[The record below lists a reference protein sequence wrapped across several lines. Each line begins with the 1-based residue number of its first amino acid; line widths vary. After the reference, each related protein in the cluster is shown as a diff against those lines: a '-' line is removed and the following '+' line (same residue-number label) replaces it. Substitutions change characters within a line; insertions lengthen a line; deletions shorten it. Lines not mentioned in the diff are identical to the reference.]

1 MTATCNC
8 KLSEVCIQDRRSIKL
23 GQLSGLRYVGLE
35 SIESNTGVFIDGV
48 LSKTPEA
55 PKANSFHFTDKHV
68 LYGKLRPYLN
78 KVALPEFEGKCSTE
92 IIPLLPGDNL
102 NREYL
107 AYFLRSAQTVSQ
119 ISEKTTGA
127 RMPRAD
133 MHFVLSLEIPLPS
146 LADQHRIVNILKR
159 ADSIRRLR
167 KQAQDTARQLIPALY
182 IDMFGDPATNPKEW
196 PIRKVSDFVQRFEG
210 GKNLKAGTDTPRNYR
225 ILKVSAVTSGIYKE
239 NESKPSPDE
248 YSPPEK
254 YYVREGDLLF
264 SRANTEALVG
274 ATALVEKTNAK
285 TLLPDKLWRF
295 VLTEEV
301 EPIYVYALF
310 QSPYVRQELSKLS
323 TGTSASMRE
332 FSQAKLKTL
341 KLPVPPYEEQ
351 KQFAARV
358 RQVQAVQMQQSI
370 ALDTATDTF
379 KSVLSRAF
387 NGYL

>member
-8 KLSEVCIQDRRSIKL
+8 KLSVVCIQDRRSIKL

-48 LSKTPEA
+48 LSKTPDK
-55 PKANSFHFTDKHV
+55 PKANSFHFTAKHV

-107 AYFLRSAQTVSQ
+107 AYFLRSSQTVSQ

-146 LADQHRIVNILKR
+146 LPDQQSIVNILQR
-159 ADSIRRLR
+159 ADNIRRLR
-167 KQAQDTARQLIPALY
+167 KQAQDTARQLIPALFV
-182 IDMFGDPATNPKEW
+182 DMFGDPATNPKGW
-196 PIRKVSDFVQRFEG
+196 PVREVANFVQRFEG
-210 GKNLKAGTDTPRNYR
+210 GKNLKAGTDAPRNYR

-239 NESKPSPDE
+239 NESKPAPDE

-254 YYVREGDLLF
+254 HYVRKGDLLF

-274 ATALVEKTNAK
+274 ATALVEKTNGK

-295 VLTEEV
+295 VLADEI
-301 EPIYVYALF
+301 EPIYIYGLF
-310 QSPYVRQELSKLS
+310 QNRYVRQELSKLS
-323 TGTSASMRE
+323 TGTSASMRNI
-332 FSQAKLKTL
+332 SQAKLRTL
-341 KLPVPPYEEQ
+341 KLPVPPFEKQ
-351 KQFAARV
+351 IQFADQV
-358 RQVQAVQMQQSI
+358 RQVQAIQTQQSI
-370 ALDTATDTF
+370 ALDTATGTF
-379 KSVLSRAF
+379 NSVLFRAF
-387 NGYL
+387 NGHL